1 MTVSVPQIAAQLDAV
16 LSREPAALAIA
27 IRSATK
33 LAWPESI
40 PQRGRQFA
48 LRWCDS
54 MLAMREA
61 LCDIEQA
68 DAASNGLVVL
78 TPLGTHEIAEDISA
92 RLARGRVFQPEGW
105 EIVRQLFGAKEIDAR
120 LGRFSWM
127 PQVLVDGA
135 AQGAY
140 TPVANG
146 FLDLETA
153 WKELF

>member
-1 MTVSVPQIAAQLDAV
+1 MTVSLPQIAAQLDAV
-16 LSREPAALAIA
+16 LSHKPAELAIA

-33 LAWPESI
+33 LVWPEFI
-40 PQRGRQFA
+40 AQRGRQFT

-61 LCDIEQA
+61 LCEIEQV
-68 DAASNGLVVL
+68 DASSNGLVLL
-78 TPLGTHEIAEDISA
+78 TSLGTHEIAEDISA

-127 PQVLVDGA
+127 PQVLVDAA
-135 AQGAY
+135 AQGTY

-153 WKELF
+153 WKE